1 MERIRTPEKPIDQ
14 INQRYAFSMDTSRE
28 ELSPMPSIWIDGYEF
43 FDSTVFDAQEQWR
56 ADQMK
61 QWVYQYGKD
70 YFNGL
75 YFWGLEL
82 DTL

>member
-1 MERIRTPEKPIDQ
+1 
-14 INQRYAFSMDTSRE
+14 
-28 ELSPMPSIWIDGYEF
+28 MPSIWIDGYEF